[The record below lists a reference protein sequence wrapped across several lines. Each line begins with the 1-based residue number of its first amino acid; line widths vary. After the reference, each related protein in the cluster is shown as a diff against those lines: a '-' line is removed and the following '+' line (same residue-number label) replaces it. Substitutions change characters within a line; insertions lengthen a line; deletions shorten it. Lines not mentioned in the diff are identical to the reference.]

1 MRQRGPM
8 RLSIVGFSYSAML
21 FLFSDKLEH
30 TPEHMSEATDDLLR
44 FLQYIQKYRGGFY
57 IGVLLL
63 HGINNFFTVI
73 GESVL

>member
-1 MRQRGPM
+1 
-8 RLSIVGFSYSAML
+8 ML
-21 FLFSDKLEH
+21 FLFSNKLEH

-44 FLQYIQKYRGGFY
+44 LLQYIQKYRGGFY